1 MNTVLIT
8 GGSRGIG
15 RATALEFAKKGYAV
29 AINYVNSEKSARELA
44 FRALYCYLLEN
55 ENRNK
60 FNFELIINKLGL
72 TQNEIEGLQEEEAT
86 FQKSVTGRRLAMGEL
101 RELIGGAV
109 ITLDS
114 FANTSDRDRM
124 KKSVQIYTD
133 YGSGFSEDNSFFI
146 DEVYDWNGEIEFTVQ
161 IDSKACRLR
170 IDPYMD
176 YCMTEI
182 KEISLNDEVLNLT
195 DNKRVYVNGRKL
207 ASGNTGGGVTAVF
220 YYNDPNIVIE
230 VKDKVRSTGNKLHVR
245 MKTTETG
252 AEITEALKKELSKRI
267 RL

>member
-1 MNTVLIT
+1 
-8 GGSRGIG
+8 
-15 RATALEFAKKGYAV
+15 
-29 AINYVNSEKSARELA
+29 
-44 FRALYCYLLEN
+44 
-55 ENRNK
+55 
-60 FNFELIINKLGL
+60 
-72 TQNEIEGLQEEEAT
+72 
-86 FQKSVTGRRLAMGEL
+86 MGEL

-182 KEISLNDEVLNLT
+182 KEISLNDEVINLT

-207 ASGNTGGGVTAVF
+207 ASGKANSGVTAVF

-230 VKDKVRSTGNKLHVR
+230 VRYKVRSTGNKLHVR

-252 AEITEALKKELSKRI
+252 AEITEALKKELSNRI